1 MAVINLTDA
10 SVTINSVD
18 LSDHVQSVTLNYD
31 ADQVEV
37 TSMGDTSHKFTGGLY
52 NVSFDVTMFQDFAAS
67 EVEASVFDLVGT
79 TTTVVIKPTSGAV
92 AADNPSYTIAD
103 TFLSNHQPV
112 AGSVGDMSMV
122 SLSFVGGTMTKAT
135 S

>member
-10 SVTINSVD
+10 SVTINAVD
-18 LSDHVQSVTLNYD
+18 LSDHVQSVTINYD
-31 ADQVEV
+31 SDQVEI
-37 TSMGDTSHKFTGGLY
+37 TAMGDTSHKFTGGLY
-52 NVSFDVTMFQDFAAS
+52 NVSVDVQMFQDFAAS
-67 EVEASVFDLVGT
+67 EVEASVFGLVGS

-103 TFLSNHQPV
+103 TFLSSHQPL
-112 AGSVGDMSMV
+112 AGSVGDMAMV
-122 SLSFVGGTMTKAT
+122 SLSFVGGTITKAT

>member
-10 SVTINSVD
+10 SVTINAVD
-18 LSDHVQSVTLNYD
+18 LSDHVQSVTINYD
-31 ADQVEV
+31 SDQVEI
-37 TSMGDTSHKFTGGLY
+37 TAMGDTSHKFTGGLY
-52 NVSFDVTMFQDFAAS
+52 NVSVDVQMFQDFAAS
-67 EVEASVFDLVGT
+67 EVEASVFDLVGS

-103 TFLSNHQPV
+103 TFVSSHQPLSG
-112 AGSVGDMSMV
+112 AVGDMAMV

>member
-18 LSDHVQSVTLNYD
+18 LSDHVQSVTINYD
-31 ADQVEV
+31 SDQVEI
-37 TSMGDTSHKFTGGLY
+37 TAMGDTSHKFTGGLF
-52 NVSFDVTMFQDFAAS
+52 NVSVDVQMFQDFSAS

-79 TTTVVIKPTSGAV
+79 TTSVVIKPTSGAV

-103 TFLSNHQPV
+103 TFLSSHQPL
-112 AGSVGDMSMV
+112 AGSVGDMAMV

-135 S
+135 V